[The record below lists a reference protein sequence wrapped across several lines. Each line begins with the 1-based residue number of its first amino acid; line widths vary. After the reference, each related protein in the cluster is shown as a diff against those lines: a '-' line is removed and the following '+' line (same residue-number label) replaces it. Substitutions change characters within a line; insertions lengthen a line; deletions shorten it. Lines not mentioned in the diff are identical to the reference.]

1 MTPLRQTTEHRPTEH
16 PPTQHPPA
24 QHPELPCGI
33 GEWDKLLYGNHRFVV
48 EVPPTPESDAPAFR
62 VVLPWRRQDPQ
73 PDAVDIIVVSGS
85 SGRRVR
91 NVLIQECTRESGELV
106 FEALG
111 GPGSYFV
118 YYLPYAMLGAAH
130 YPQARY
136 LPRRPTAAPGWA
148 AAVGQ
153 SPWHEDTP
161 QLPEATVLRYEAESE
176 RDSFAPMN
184 FTATE
189 RELQELY
196 ARHDGEAFLLFPED
210 RLNPVSMRDRLPAHW
225 AINGPAGSF
234 RATAEP
240 GEDYVVQLG
249 LHAMQ
254 DLAEVTVRV
263 DGPDGGRCLN
273 TEGTDRL
280 GRPLAKR
287 LSVAAGSVQALYVV
301 LPVPRHAAGST
312 STAAITVAAE
322 GADAAQGVDPKTV
335 TVTLD
340 VLPLE
345 TADPDILAG
354 GFGDPRYL
362 RRLAWLDSTLAQDHG
377 LVAPFTAI
385 TLDAGNRTLGI
396 LGRTLRLT
404 PSGLPEQLSS
414 TFTPAMTGTDGPA
427 VELFAAAMELAVT
440 AAPHRGWDFT
450 PLDFTV
456 HGPGKVSWSS
466 RWRSIG
472 TGLTLELRGELEA
485 DGACSFTVRL
495 RNGDGLPL
503 MLDDVGLAAEFVET
517 AVPLAMGLGV
527 PGGRRPDT
535 LDWSWD
541 VAGRNQD
548 ALWLGGVNAGVQ
560 LSWRDAG
567 YERPL
572 NTNFYREKPLR
583 EPVSWA
589 NRVDGEVR
597 GGVSLRPGSRAGTA
611 SGSSTVSGSNTV
623 RLTAFSGARTLA
635 PGDSLDFD
643 FRLLF
648 TPFKPIDPGKHF
660 SRRYFHAPADPR
672 EIAECG
678 ATVINVHHATA
689 PAPYINDPLLSA
701 GTLAGYVRE
710 AHAQGLRAKVY
721 NTVRELTFHSPEL
734 LPLMSLGHE
743 VFSDGP
749 GQGHPWLQEHVGG
762 EHVGGGYVS
771 AWFAPDVEDI
781 AVVTTGE
788 SRWENFYV
796 RSLAELAKATDVD
809 GIYLDDIA
817 YDRHT
822 MLRVRKVLERHC
834 PAPGPEIDLHSA
846 NQFTAKDGY
855 ASSANLYMEHLPY
868 VDRLWF
874 GEYFDYD
881 DTSPDY
887 WLVELS
893 GIPFGHMGEML
904 EDGGNPWRG
913 MVFGMTGRAPA
924 VDNRSLWQFWQ
935 DHGLERKQMTG
946 FWDPG
951 APVRTSHPGV
961 LATTWSGD
969 GGMVVALA
977 SWAEETVDVT
987 LQFSGAQFREA
998 REFGGAR
1005 ESGRT
1010 HDGGPAGAVR
1020 LVAPAIAGFQAAAEY
1035 APGQTIRIAP
1045 RRGLLLTIGDA
1056 HD

>member
-1 MTPLRQTTEHRPTEH
+1 MTPLRQTA
-16 PPTQHPPA
+16 QQPA
-24 QHPELPCGI
+24 RTGHHTGHPELPCGV
-33 GEWDKLLYGNHRFVV
+33 GDWDKLLYGNHRFVV
-48 EVPPTPESDAPAFR
+48 DVPSGAPQQCVPAQEGAAAFG
-62 VVLPWRRQDPQ
+62 VVLPWRRQDPD
-73 PDAVDIIVVSGS
+73 PAAVDIIVVSAG

-91 NVLIQECTRESGELV
+91 NVLVLSATRESCELA
-106 FEALG
+106 FEAID

-136 LPRRPTAAPGWA
+136 LPRRPTAAPRWA

-153 SPWHEDTP
+153 SAWDPGIRG
-161 QLPEATVLRYEAESE
+161 LPEATVLRYEAASE

-189 RELQELY
+189 AELQALY
-196 ARHDGEAFLLFPED
+196 ARHGGEAFLLFPED
-210 RLNPVSMRDRLPAHW
+210 RLNPVSMRERLPAHW
-225 AINGPAGSF
+225 AINGPAGTF
-234 RATAEP
+234 RATAQP

-249 LHAMQ
+249 LHAVEGL
-254 DLAEVTVRV
+254 DGVTVRV
-263 DGPDGGRCLN
+263 DGPAGARCLN
-273 TEGTDRL
+273 TGGTDRL

-301 LPVPRHAAGST
+301 LPVPREAAGST
-312 STAAITVAAE
+312 ITAAITVAAQ
-322 GADAAQGVDPKTV
+322 GAGPKSV
-335 TVTLD
+335 AVILD

-345 TADPDILAG
+345 AADPGILAG

-377 LVAPFTAI
+377 LVAPFTGIA
-385 TLDAGNRTLGI
+385 LDAGTRTLGI
-396 LGRTLRLT
+396 LGRTLRLA

-427 VELFAAAMELAVT
+427 VELLATAMRLDVT
-440 AAPHRGWDFT
+440 AAQHRGWESAPT
-450 PLDFTV
+450 DFTV
-456 HGPGKVSWSS
+456 HGPGKVSWTS
-466 RWRSIG
+466 RWHSIG
-472 TGLTLELRGELEA
+472 TGLAVDLHGELEA
-485 DGACSFTVRL
+485 DGACSFALRL
-495 RNGDGLPL
+495 RNGDSRSV
-503 MLDDVGLAAEFVET
+503 MLDDVGLAAGFVEA

-527 PGGRRPDT
+527 PGGRRPDA
-535 LDWSWD
+535 LDWRWD
-541 VAGRNQD
+541 VAARNQD

-560 LSWRDAG
+560 LSWRDPG

-583 EPVSWA
+583 EPLSWA
-589 NRVDGEVR
+589 NRVDGQVR
-597 GGVSLRPGSRAGTA
+597 GGVRLETESNPGT
-611 SGSSTVSGSNTV
+611 GSNTGAV
-623 RLTAFSGARTLA
+623 QLTAFSGARTLA

-643 FRLLF
+643 FRLLL
-648 TPFKPIDPGKHF
+648 TPFKPIEPGTHL
-660 SRRYFHAPADPR
+660 SRRYFHAPGEPR
-672 EIAECG
+672 EVAESG
-678 ATVINVHHATA
+678 ATVVTIHHATA

-701 GTLAGYVRE
+701 DSLAGYVNG
-710 AHAQGLRAKVY
+710 AHARGLRAKVY

-749 GQGHPWLQEHVGG
+749 GEGHPWLQEHAGS
-762 EHVGGGYVS
+762 GYVS
-771 AWFAPDVEDI
+771 AWFAPDVDDI

-796 RSLAELAKATDVD
+796 RSLAELAKTTGVD

-822 MLRVRKVLERHC
+822 MLRVRKVLERHS
-834 PAPGPEIDLHSA
+834 PAQGPVTNSVVTNRPAQGPEIDLHSA
-846 NQFTAKDGY
+846 NQFTAKDGF
-855 ASSANLYMEHLPY
+855 ASSANLYMEQLPY

-874 GEYFDYD
+874 GEYFDYEN
-881 DTSPDY
+881 TSPEY

-893 GIPFGHMGEML
+893 GIPFGLMGEML
-904 EDGGNPWRG
+904 EGGGNPWRG

-924 VDNRSLWQFWQ
+924 VDNRPLWQFWQ
-935 DHGLERKQMTG
+935 DYGLERARMAG

-961 LATTWSGD
+961 LATSWSGD
-969 GGMVVALA
+969 DGMVVALA

-987 LQFSGAQFREA
+987 L
-998 REFGGAR
+998 EFGG
-1005 ESGRT
+1005 T
-1010 HDGGPAGAVR
+1010 HDGGTVPFPLQA
-1020 LVAPAIAGFQAAAEY
+1020 LPLYAPAIAGFQTAAGY
-1035 APGQTIRIAP
+1035 APGQAIRIDP
-1045 RRGLLLTIGDA
+1045 RRGLLLTIGYP